1 MPKLNKK
8 QEIVKRM
15 ILWLREQGITL
26 DDPYDFSNFIAD
38 NCSHS
43 QLFATGVFKEDD
55 DDDED
60 S

>member
-1 MPKLNKK
+1 
-8 QEIVKRM
+8 M